1 MRITDWRLNVKLIS
15 KEAFRSYVSHRKMTI
30 EEIAYRAGVS
40 KALVGH
46 LHSGKRS
53 SCRDDNAVKIE
64 RALDAPE
71 GSLFL
76 REVSSVTRDVRPR
89 GRAA

>member
-1 MRITDWRLNVKLIS
+1 MKLIS
-15 KEAFRSYVSHRKMTI
+15 TEAFRSYVGHRKMTI
-30 EEIAYRAGVS
+30 EEVAYRAGVS

-46 LHSGKRS
+46 LHSGKRN
-53 SCRDDNAVKIE
+53 SCRDDNAARIE

-76 REVSSVTRDVRPR
+76 REVSTVTRDV
-89 GRAA
+89 GRRRVASKVGAA

>member
-1 MRITDWRLNVKLIS
+1 MRITDWRLDVKLIS
-15 KEAFRSYVSHRKMTI
+15 TDAFRSYVSHRRMTI
-30 EEIAYRAGVS
+30 AEVAFRAGVS

-46 LHSGKRS
+46 LHSGKRT
-53 SCRDDNAVKIE
+53 SCRDDNAQRIE

-76 REVSSVTRDVRPR
+76 RKVSTVTRDIKPR
-89 GRAA
+89 RVAA

>member
-1 MRITDWRLNVKLIS
+1 MKLIS
-15 KEAFRSYVSHRKMTI
+15 TDAFRSYVKHRKMTI
-30 EEIAYRAGVS
+30 EEVAFRAGVS

-46 LHSGKRS
+46 LHSGARNT
-53 SCRDDNAVKIE
+53 CRDDNAMKIE

-71 GSLFL
+71 GSLFF
-76 REVSSVTRDVRPR
+76 REVSTVTRDVKPR